1 VAKRVISFILL
12 FAGVVFAQPTNQLQS
27 TAADQHSKKSK
38 GEITVTGCVSRLN
51 ASFIL
56 MVQSDQSSSYQLEE
70 SKGLKLEPYLGQEVE
85 ITGTES
91 PAMSTSSPKAST
103 ANPLQITVHAIKTI
117 HKRCSSN

>member
-1 VAKRVISFILL
+1 MVKRVISFILL

-51 ASFIL
+51 ANFIL
-56 MVQSDQSSSYQLEE
+56 MQSDQSSSYQLEE
-70 SKGLKLEPYLGQEVE
+70 GKGSKLEPYLGQEVE

-103 ANPLQITVHAIKTI
+103 ANPLQITVHSIKTI

>member
-1 VAKRVISFILL
+1 MAKRVISFILL

-27 TAADQHSKKSK
+27 TAADHDSKKSK

-51 ASFIL
+51 ANFIL
-56 MVQSDQSSSYQLEE
+56 MQSDQSSSYQLEE